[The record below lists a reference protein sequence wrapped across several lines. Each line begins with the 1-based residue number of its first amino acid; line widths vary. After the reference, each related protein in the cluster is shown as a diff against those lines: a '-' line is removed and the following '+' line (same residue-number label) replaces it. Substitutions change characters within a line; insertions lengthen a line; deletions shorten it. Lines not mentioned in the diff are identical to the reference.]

1 MIALGTKDGVWIGL
15 QQNFEHDSISVA
27 SLNSKL
33 GFIKIISLEQCHR
46 LVLIEEMLVVMSY
59 DSKSK
64 YMLVA
69 YPLLENDDYR
79 DILVGNQSEER
90 KSKMCTLKKKWV
102 TVKRNHVISM
112 IVGKLYHQT
121 VLVYLSEYGPH
132 LLAVVAVPKR
142 SQAPWFKKVKVN
154 NNIIHNPID
163 SSNDYL
169 LLLLMIRSIMCA

>member
-1 MIALGTKDGVWIGL
+1 MVAIGTQDGVWIGL

-27 SLNSKL
+27 TLNKKY
-33 GFIKIISLEQCHR
+33 GFIKIVSLEACHR
-46 LVLIEEMLVVMSY
+46 LVLIEGMLVVMSY
-59 DSKSK
+59 DSKQK

-90 KSKMCTLKKKWV
+90 KSKICTLKKRWV

-112 IVGKLYHQT
+112 VVGKLYHQT

-132 LLAVVAVPKR
+132 LLAVVAIPKR
-142 SQAPWFKKVKVN
+142 SHTPWFKKVKVIN
-154 NNIIHNPID
+154 N
-163 SSNDYL
+163 
-169 LLLLMIRSIMCA
+169 